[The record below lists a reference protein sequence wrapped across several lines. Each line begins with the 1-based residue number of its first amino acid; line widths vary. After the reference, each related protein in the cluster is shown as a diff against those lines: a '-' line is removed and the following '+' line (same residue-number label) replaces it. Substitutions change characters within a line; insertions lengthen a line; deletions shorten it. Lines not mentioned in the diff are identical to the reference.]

1 MQAGDAA
8 QITAQQQANWD
19 RHAETYS
26 EVVISND
33 SNDLA
38 TVQVISAIKKHK
50 NLPAAGERAP
60 WPFLQMILYKPAR
73 FSCN

>member
-33 SNDLA
+33 STDLA
-38 TVQVISAIKKHK
+38 TLQVISAIKQHK
-50 NLPAAGERAP
+50 NLPAAGDEHPGLPSDSSFKQKAD
-60 WPFLQMILYKPAR
+60 
-73 FSCN
+73 SNCN